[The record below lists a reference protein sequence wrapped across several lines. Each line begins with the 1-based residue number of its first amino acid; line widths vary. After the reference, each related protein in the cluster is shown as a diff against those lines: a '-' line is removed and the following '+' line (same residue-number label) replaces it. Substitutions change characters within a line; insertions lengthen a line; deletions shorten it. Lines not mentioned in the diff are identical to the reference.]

1 MVGDS
6 DDMPWLVHRDDRWEL
21 VLSALGAGSLVA
33 WILGT
38 SWLAVPIPA
47 GVAVLVTIALL
58 LRRRMPW
65 VAVGAS
71 AIAIVIPGLVG
82 ASAIGPWAA
91 AQIVLF
97 SLALHWPLSRS
108 VWVAVG
114 LAASLLA
121 LALVFSPEASP
132 GLPLGV
138 VAWTFGVWG
147 LATSIAAQRA
157 LVGALA
163 RRADELERDRD
174 REIRRRLSAQ
184 RVQIARDLHDE
195 LAHNVAVIAVNAGAA
210 EAALPAEA
218 DASRAALQTV
228 RSTARNVLAE
238 VQGILGLLRDE
249 SASREGVRPHLDD
262 ILHAAG
268 ELGLRTEVT
277 GDWLP
282 ADAPATVHVTAMRIL
297 QESLTNAHRHG
308 SAGPTTIAF
317 SSTDR
322 EWTMTVTNPVAGR
335 TESARPTG
343 FGVIG
348 MTERA
353 DIIGA
358 RFRSQRSHGVWVV
371 SLTVPTVQTSD
382 ANEGA

>member
-1 MVGDS
+1 
-6 DDMPWLVHRDDRWEL
+6 MPWRVHRDDGWEL
-21 VLSALGAGSLVA
+21 VLSVLGAGSLVA
-33 WILGT
+33 WILGA
-38 SWLAVPIPA
+38 SWLGVPIVV
-47 GVAVLVTIALL
+47 GVAVLVAIALL

-65 VAVGAS
+65 VALS
-71 AIAIVIPGLVG
+71 ATAVAIVIPGLVG
-82 ASAIGPWAA
+82 APAVGPWAA

-97 SLALHWPLSRS
+97 SLALHWPVSRS

-121 LALVFSPEASP
+121 LALTFSPEGSP

-138 VAWTFGVWG
+138 VAWTFGIWG
-147 LATSIAAQRA
+147 LATSIGAQRA
-157 LVGALA
+157 LVAALA

-174 REIRRRLSAQ
+174 REIQRRLSAQ

-218 DASRAALQTV
+218 DDSRAALQTV

-249 SASREGVRPHLDD
+249 SASSREGVRPQLDD
-262 ILHAAG
+262 ILRAAG

-277 GDWLP
+277 GAWLP

-297 QESLTNAHRHG
+297 QESLINAHRHG
-308 SAGPTTIAF
+308 ANGTTAIVFSA
-317 SSTDR
+317 TDR
-322 EWTMTVTNPVAGR
+322 EWTMTVTNPVTRRPEPAGR
-335 TESARPTG
+335 TG

-353 DIIGA
+353 ELIGA
-358 RFRSQRSHGVWVV
+358 RFRSQRSGEEWVV
-371 SLTVPTVQTSD
+371 SLTVPTGQHFD
-382 ANEGA
+382 ANERA

>member
-1 MVGDS
+1 MK
-6 DDMPWLVHRDDRWEL
+6 PWRAHRDDGWEL
-21 VLSALGAGSLVA
+21 VLSVLGAGCLVA
-33 WILGT
+33 WILGA
-38 SWLAVPIPA
+38 SWRGVPVVV
-47 GVAVLVTIALL
+47 GVAVLVAIALL

-65 VAVGAS
+65 VALGAS
-71 AIAIVIPGLVG
+71 AVAIVVPGLVG
-82 ASAIGPWAA
+82 APAVGPWAA

-97 SLALHWPLSRS
+97 SLALHWPLARS

-114 LAASLLA
+114 LAASLVTLA
-121 LALVFSPEASP
+121 LIFSPEAFP

-210 EAALPAEA
+210 EAALPRDAEA
-218 DASRAALQTV
+218 SRTALQTV

-249 SASREGVRPHLDD
+249 SAGDREGVRPHLDD
-262 ILHAAG
+262 ILRAAA

-282 ADAPATVHVTAMRIL
+282 ADVPATVHVTAMRIL

-308 SAGPTTIAF
+308 ADGTTTIAF

-322 EWTMTVTNPVAGR
+322 EWTMTVTNPVAGGTHPTR
-335 TESARPTG
+335 STG
-343 FGVIG
+343 FGLIG

-358 RFRSQRSHGVWVV
+358 RFRSQLSDGVWVV
-371 SLTVPTVQTSD
+371 SLAVPTAHTSD
-382 ANEGA
+382 PNEGA

>member
-1 MVGDS
+1 MK
-6 DDMPWLVHRDDRWEL
+6 PWRAHRDDAWEL
-21 VLSALGAGSLVA
+21 VLSVLGAGCLVA
-33 WILGT
+33 WILGA
-38 SWLAVPIPA
+38 SSRGVPVVV
-47 GVAVLVTIALL
+47 GVAVLVAIALL

-65 VAVGAS
+65 VALGAS
-71 AIAIVIPGLVG
+71 AVAIVVPGLVG
-82 ASAIGPWAA
+82 APAVGPWAA

-97 SLALHWPLSRS
+97 SLALHWPLARS

-114 LAASLLA
+114 LAASLVTLA
-121 LALVFSPEASP
+121 LIFSPEAFP

-210 EAALPAEA
+210 EAALPRDAEA
-218 DASRAALQTV
+218 SRTALQTV

-249 SASREGVRPHLDD
+249 SAGDREGVRPHLDD
-262 ILHAAG
+262 ILRAAA

-282 ADAPATVHVTAMRIL
+282 ADEPATVHVTAMRIL

-308 SAGPTTIAF
+308 ADGTTTIAF

-322 EWTMTVTNPVAGR
+322 EWTMTVTNPVAGGTHPTR
-335 TESARPTG
+335 STG
-343 FGVIG
+343 FGLIG

-358 RFRSQRSHGVWVV
+358 RFRSQRSDGVWVV
-371 SLTVPTVQTSD
+371 SLAVPTAHTSD
-382 ANEGA
+382 PNEGA